1 MACKSASGVDGSQS
15 PTAIT
20 SCANNLL
27 NEASRGAVM
36 TAEGVLSSY
45 S

>member
-1 MACKSASGVDGSQS
+1 MACKLAPAVDKSRS
-15 PTAIT
+15 PTAMM

-36 TAEGVLSSY
+36 TAEEVRSLKS
-45 S
+45 